1 MLKAGDPAP
10 EFTSTAHTGDVVSSS
25 GLRGKWAVVYFYPAD
40 DTPGCTKEAC
50 SFRDGYEDFT
60 DAGAVVIGV
69 SAQGE
74 ESHRRFAEKHRLPFP
89 LLSDEDGSLAA
100 AFGVRKILG
109 LLPARVTF
117 VIDPGG
123 VVRKVFSSQVRM
135 SAHHDEALAAI
146 RAGTAA

>member
-1 MLKAGDPAP
+1 LKEGEHAP
-10 EFTSTAHTGDVVSSS
+10 EFTSTAHTGDEVSTA
-25 GLRGKWAVVYFYPAD
+25 GLRGRWAVVYFYPAD

-50 SFRDGYEDFT
+50 AFRDGYEDFT
-60 DAGAVVIGV
+60 DAGAVVVGV

-74 ESHRRFAEKHRLPFP
+74 ESHRRFAEKHRLPFQ
-89 LLSDEDGSLAA
+89 LLSDGDGAIAA
-100 AFGVRKILG
+100 AFGVRKTLG

-117 VIDPGG
+117 VIDPEG

-146 RAGTAA
+146 RAGSAA